1 LRQQSGLPEGRPLAF
16 HNDRLIAVR
25 TAVVVSVPIVV
36 VVAVLLDYDGF
47 VTTSAVPIPI
57 VVAVTVTVTMNFAH
71 GHAMR
76 TDTDS
81 DFFRASRNCAADTHH
96 GGYRDCVLD
105 HYVLLSM

>member
-1 LRQQSGLPEGRPLAF
+1 
-16 HNDRLIAVR
+16 
-25 TAVVVSVPIVV
+25 VVSVPI

-57 VVAVTVTVTMNFAH
+57 VVAVTVTMNFAH